1 MSDLRVRDAL
11 DRMRRRFLD
20 QPASARNRNTPAT
33 AVWRGGLKCEI
44 AGPNGDSATTDMP
57 AALGGE
63 ASGPNP
69 GWLMRASLASC
80 AATVIAMQAA
90 QRGIALRSLA
100 VEVESCTDARG
111 LLGIDGVPTGLDALR
126 LSIRIAADDV
136 PEDQLRQIAEAGQA
150 LSPVACT
157 LRAGLAVEIAVG

>member
-11 DRMRRRFLD
+11 ERLRRRFLD
-20 QPASARNRNTPAT
+20 QPAAARNRNTPAT

-63 ASGPNP
+63 ASAPNP

-80 AATVIAMQAA
+80 AATTLPCLPPKTGVNALVVGRDHAA
-90 QRGIALRSLA
+90 SFFSI
-100 VEVESCTDARG
+100 SCT
-111 LLGIDGVPTGLDALR
+111 GIPT
-126 LSIRIAADDV
+126 
-136 PEDQLRQIAEAGQA
+136 
-150 LSPVACT
+150 
-157 LRAGLAVEIAVG
+157 